1 MSVSAA
7 STSNANSSSNEPVTT
22 SGSALGIS
30 ENPSASDEKSSMM
43 DAENIQIEGSQN
55 GGDSSEQHVDDGDN
69 DDSTTDVATAALSTN
84 GWESPRQE
92 AINGVVQPRVIPP
105 PGKPTR
111 HTNQLEFMLKEVLKP
126 AMRHKHAWP
135 FMKPVD
141 AVRLG
146 LPDYH
151 KVIKRPMDMNT
162 IEKRLRNCYY
172 YSAKDCMQVS
182 RPLFFELETLRA
194 ERYCPG
200 LK

>member
-30 ENPSASDEKSSMM
+30 ENPSASDEKMSVM
-43 DAENIQIEGSQN
+43 DAENIQTEGSQN
-55 GGDSSEQHVDDGDN
+55 GGDSSEQHDDVDN
-69 DDSTTDVATAALSTN
+69 DDSATDVGVAAPSTN

-111 HTNQLEFMLKEVLKP
+111 HTNQLDFMLKEVLKP

-182 RPLFFELETLRA
+182 RILFFELCA
-194 ERYCPG
+194 QRYYSG

>member
-22 SGSALGIS
+22 SGSALGAP
-30 ENPSASDEKSSMM
+30 ENPSVSDDKTSIM
-43 DAENIQIEGSQN
+43 DTENIQIEGSQN
-55 GGDSSEQHVDDGDN
+55 GEGASSEQQIDDGDN
-69 DDSTTDVATAALSTN
+69 DDSTAAVGAAAPSSN

-172 YSAKDCMQVS
+172 YSAKDCMQ
-182 RPLFFELETLRA
+182 RMELDD
-194 ERYCPG
+194 
-200 LK
+200 